1 MTKTHGMLLKK
12 ITNYRI
18 ILNEQQFNTI
28 IDALELLA
36 QAGESEEIKR
46 ANELLETL
54 RYQGK
59 EL

>member
-1 MTKTHGMLLKK
+1 MLLKK